1 MRGWGRSERV
11 EGEQPAPVLPEQGA
25 EIERW
30 DETEDAAHQF
40 AAGRS
45 REGGRETEGNEGTLS
60 LSLAVTANSNTRI
73 PIGGRQR

>member
-1 MRGWGRSERV
+1 MRDRDRSERV
-11 EGEQPAPVLPEQGA
+11 EGEQPVPVLPEQGA

-45 REGGRETEGNEGTLS
+45 RERGAGRRRGMKERS
-60 LSLAVTANSNTRI
+60 LSR
-73 PIGGRQR
+73 

>member
-1 MRGWGRSERV
+1 MRDRDRSERV
-11 EGEQPAPVLPEQGA
+11 EVEQPVPVLPEQGA

-45 REGGRETEGNEGTLS
+45 RERGREGD
-60 LSLAVTANSNTRI
+60 
-73 PIGGRQR
+73 GGE

>member
-1 MRGWGRSERV
+1 MRERDRSEQV
-11 EGEQPAPVLPEQGA
+11 EGEQPVPVFPEQGA

-45 REGGRETEGNEGTLS
+45 RGEREGD
-60 LSLAVTANSNTRI
+60 
-73 PIGGRQR
+73 GGE

>member
-1 MRGWGRSERV
+1 M
-11 EGEQPAPVLPEQGA
+11 PVLPEQGA

-45 REGGRETEGNEGTLS
+45 REREEGRRRGMKERS
-60 LSLAVTANSNTRI
+60 LSR
-73 PIGGRQR
+73 